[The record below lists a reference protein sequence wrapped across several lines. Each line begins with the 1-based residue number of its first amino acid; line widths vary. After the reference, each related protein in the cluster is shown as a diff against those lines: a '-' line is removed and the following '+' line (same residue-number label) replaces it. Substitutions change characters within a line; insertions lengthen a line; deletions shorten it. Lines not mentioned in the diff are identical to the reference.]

1 MEVVKYPINYMDN
14 DIVSTLREKLRK
26 FIRELHRLTLYVKL
40 LDTLNILYL
49 WSKDFIEVAER
60 IISPRQMFIS
70 KNDGKCNGDMI
81 HSRDTIINANS
92 MKSLSKYTDE
102 EISRIIRLQNMQ

>member
-1 MEVVKYPINYMDN
+1 MKILGILKVKVVGINDDYTMS
-14 DIVSTLREKLRK
+14 ISLLVL
-26 FIRELHRLTLYVKL
+26 KL
-40 LDTLNILYL
+40 LKADFDGDTLNILYL